1 MKKSFKIISALIL
14 SSTMAFGL
22 GATIIASNSSISKTE
37 AVYSPSTHYEVS
49 DTASELASY
58 YSSITDSMSGDTL
71 LSALQSLNS
80 SKRKKTIGYSTMGT
94 STSGAFIYTDYDLN
108 STATD
113 SNGQTY
119 GTKVASFYTKTAST
133 SWNREH
139 VWPKSHGGNLVEGD
153 IHMTRPTISSENSS
167 RGNSFYVE
175 GKNSS
180 TAGWD
185 PYTAGYDAECRG
197 ECARII
203 LYAVVASSTLNLSD
217 ADSHS
222 TSNSSPD
229 YLMGNMNTL
238 IKWHFQYSPNVY
250 EINRNNGGEYL
261 QGNRN
266 PFIDHPEYVARIW
279 SDFNT
284 TVSSLCSENA
294 SMYDNWTPGSYSSYG
309 TNDAAGSSTSTG
321 SLSISSTS
329 KTITVGNTDTI
340 YATSSD
346 SSNITWSTSDESV
359 CSISKTTSGSGS
371 SNTITLTANATGT
384 ATIGASATIDGKSY
398 SKTCTV
404 TVTASGGSSG
414 GSGSSG
420 TATYTVSSTSSVE
433 ASGAPSGSSAT
444 YSQTYST
451 AGQITKDNSA
461 TLTLS
466 NYGQLKI
473 TGIKL
478 NMKSNG
484 NKGSGSFSAV
494 AGTTTIASISS
505 SAFNTSSWYGSYS
518 TSYVDI
524 NVSMTNNS
532 YQISSSESV
541 VLTISATVNS
551 LYINSYTI
559 TYESASTSTKTLSS
573 ISLGTQTTSYYVG
586 DEFVKPTV
594 TATYSDSSNADV
606 TNSTTFTGYD
616 MSTAGD
622 YTVTASYTEGS
633 VTKTATYSITVT
645 AKTLSTLTLTG
656 TPSTTTYYAGDGF
669 DSTGLTI
676 TARYTDNT
684 TADVTSDVVW
694 TPDPLTVGTTSV
706 TGTYGGKTVTV
717 SGITVNALVLSS
729 IAVSN
734 ATTTYYVGNTFVK
747 PTVTATY
754 NNDSSANVTNSATFS
769 GYDMSTAGNYTV
781 TVSYTENNVTKTTSY
796 SITVNEGKSSMQI
809 AYEAAAALSTGGNT
823 GSTTYTFTGTITG
836 TVGNNFYMQ
845 DGDYGMYIYCGST
858 SVISTSNVGY
868 QATVTAALQN
878 YSGMLETKGTPTV
891 TVSSTLGSVTP
902 LDVTNYT
909 SISNAKQSVL
919 SNLSSG
925 VVKTKTQAGVANS
938 TDLKMTITVGGS
950 DITVFASK
958 YASNLAEFNTVYNS
972 LSVGDYVGISNMV
985 TSVYSSTTQLALTEQ
1000 ASITAGYSLN
1010 AFCLEFLNNLTCDA
1024 TGASAPTYETG
1035 YSWSQL
1041 STLYSQLASADQ
1053 EMLTEADANENGATY
1068 EQVAA
1073 RYDYIVAKYGYENFM
1088 NRTITNSA
1096 NRMNIFGGN
1105 STNNILLILGSISL
1119 LGGLTYLAY
1128 FLKKR
1133 KED

>member
-22 GATIIASNSSISKTE
+22 GATIFASQRSVSKTE

-58 YSSITDSMSGDTL
+58 YSSITDSMSGTSL

-80 SKRKKTIGYSTMGT
+80 SKRKKTVGYSTMGT

-139 VWPKSHGGNLVEGD
+139 VWPNSHGGNLVEAD
-153 IHMTRPTISSENSS
+153 IHMTRPTITSENSS

-180 TAGWD
+180 SAGWD

-217 ADSHS
+217 SDSHS
-222 TSNSSPD
+222 TSNANPD

-279 SDFNT
+279 SSFNS
-284 TVSSLCSENA
+284 TVSSLCSENS
-294 SMYDNWTPGSYSSYG
+294 SMYENWTPGTYSDYG
-309 TNDAAGSSTSTG
+309 TNSAISSTGVTISKSSTSIAVDG
-321 SLSISSTS
+321 
-329 KTITVGNTDTI
+329 TDTVS
-340 YATSSD
+340 ATSTDNGTIS
-346 SSNITWSTSDESV
+346 WSTSDSTV
-359 CSISKTTSGSGS
+359 ATISATSASSGS
-371 SNTITLTANATGT
+371 SITITGKKAGSAVITAQRTISGT
-384 ATIGASATIDGKSY
+384 TY
-398 SKTCTV
+398 RKTCAV
-404 TVTASGGSSG
+404 TVTTSG
-414 GSGSSG
+414 GSGGSGGSGEAGEYTITFKTGSDASSETNSTG
-420 TATYTVSSTSSVE
+420 ALAYTTTNTLVESFSSLTKVYEGASGLKLGSSKATGSFTATTKSAAKSNVKSITVKS
-433 ASGAPSGSSAT
+433 AKYGSDT
-444 YSQTYST
+444 
-451 AGQITKDNSA
+451 G

-466 NYGQLKI
+466 VNGSSVK
-473 TGIKL
+473 TGITPGTDATHTFTTATTVNNFGLATSSKRAYI
-478 NMKSNG
+478 SEVSFVIE
-484 NKGSGSFSAV
+484 GS
-494 AGTTTIASISS
+494 SS
-505 SAFNTSSWYGSYS
+505 SA
-518 TSYVDI
+518 
-524 NVSMTNNS
+524 
-532 YQISSSESV
+532 
-541 VLTISATVNS
+541 
-551 LYINSYTI
+551 
-559 TYESASTSTKTLSS
+559 TLSS
-573 ISLGTQTTSYYVG
+573 IALSNKTTSYNVG
-586 DEFVKPTV
+586 DTFVKPTV
-594 TATYSDSSNADV
+594 TATYSDSSHADV

-616 MSTAGD
+616 MSTAGN

-669 DSTGLTI
+669 DSTGLTV

-694 TPDPLTVGTTSV
+694 TPDPLTTGTTSV

-717 SGITVNALVLSS
+717 NGITVNALVLSS

-734 ATTTYYVGNTFVK
+734 ATTTYYVGNSFVK
-747 PTVTATY
+747 PTVKATY
-754 NNDSSANVTNSATFS
+754 NNGSVAVVTNTATFS
-769 GYDMSTAGNYTV
+769 GYNMSVAGNYTV
-781 TVSYTENNVTKTTSY
+781 SVSYTENGVTKTTSY
-796 SITVNEGKSSMQI
+796 SITVNAGKSSMQI
-809 AYEAAAALSTGGNT
+809 AYEAAAALSSGGNT
-823 GSTTYTFTGTITG
+823 GSTTYTFSGTITG

-845 DGDYGMYIYCGST
+845 DGEYGMYIYCGNT
-858 SVISTSNVGY
+858 SVINSSNVGY

-878 YSGMLETKGTPTV
+878 YSGMYETKGTPTV
-891 TVSSTLGSVTP
+891 TVSSTLGSITP
-902 LDVTNYT
+902 VDVTNYT

-938 TDLKMTITVGGS
+938 KDLKMTITVGGS

-985 TSVYSSTTQLALTEQ
+985 TSVYNSTTQLALTEQ

-1010 AFCLEFLNNLTCDA
+1010 AFCLEFLNNITCDA
-1024 TGASAPTYETG
+1024 TGASAPTYATG
-1035 YSWSQL
+1035 YNWSQL
-1041 STLYSQLASADQ
+1041 STLYSKLATADQ

-1088 NRTITNSA
+1088 NRTVTNSA
-1096 NRMNIFGGN
+1096 NRMNVFGGN
-1105 STNNILLILGSISL
+1105 TTNSILLILGSVSL

>member
-1 MKKSFKIISALIL
+1 MKKSFKILSALIL

-22 GATIIASNSSISKTE
+22 GATIAASSRTMQSAE
-37 AVYSPSTHYEVS
+37 AVYTPSTHYEVS
-49 DTASELASY
+49 NTATKLASY
-58 YSSITDSMSGDTL
+58 YSSITDSMSGSSL

-80 SKRKKTIGYSTMGT
+80 SKRKKTVGYSTMGT

-139 VWPKSHGGNLVEGD
+139 VWPNSHGGNLVEGD

-175 GKNSS
+175 GKNSGS
-180 TAGWD
+180 AGWD

-222 TSNSSPD
+222 TSNANPD

-279 SDFNT
+279 SSFNS
-284 TVSSLCSENA
+284 TVSSLCSENS
-294 SMYDNWTPGSYSSYG
+294 SMYDNWTPGTYSDYG
-309 TNDAAGSSTSTG
+309 TNSAISSDGVTISKSSTSIAVDETDTISATSSDNG
-321 SLSISSTS
+321 TISWSTSDSTVASISSTS
-329 KTITVGNTDTI
+329 ASSGSSITVTGKK
-340 YATSSD
+340 AGSAV
-346 SSNITWSTSDESV
+346 ITAQRA
-359 CSISKTTSGSGS
+359 ISGTTYKKTCAVTVTTSGSSSGGGGTTYTKVTSTSGLSSGSVYLIGNATNSVVAGSLSSNYLTSVSATFSDNKITNKGEGVEFTLGGS
-371 SNTITLTANATGT
+371 SGAWTLTSSSGQLKSSGAKNVNYTSGVGTWSISISNGT
-384 ATIGASATIDGKSY
+384 ATITNGTSSNGTIY
-398 SKTCTV
+398 YN
-404 TVTASGGSSG
+404 
-414 GSGSSG
+414 SGSPRF
-420 TATYTVSSTSSVE
+420 TTYTSSTMQSVE
-433 ASGAPSGSSAT
+433 
-444 YSQTYST
+444 
-451 AGQITKDNSA
+451 
-461 TLTLS
+461 
-466 NYGQLKI
+466 
-473 TGIKL
+473 
-478 NMKSNG
+478 
-484 NKGSGSFSAV
+484 
-494 AGTTTIASISS
+494 
-505 SAFNTSSWYGSYS
+505 
-518 TSYVDI
+518 
-524 NVSMTNNS
+524 
-532 YQISSSESV
+532 
-541 VLTISATVNS
+541 
-551 LYINSYTI
+551 LYKQD
-559 TYESASTSTKTLSS
+559 AAAKTLSS
-573 ISLGTQTTSYYVG
+573 ISLSNKTTSYYVG
-586 DEFVKPTV
+586 DTFVKPTV
-594 TATYSDSSNADV
+594 TATYSDSSSADV
-606 TNSTTFTGYD
+606 TNSATFSGYN
-616 MSTAGD
+616 MNTAGN
-622 YTVTASYTEGS
+622 YTVTATYTEGGVS
-633 VTKTATYSITVT
+633 KTATYSITVT
-645 AKTLSTLTLTG
+645 ARTLSTLTLTG
-656 TPSTTTYYAGDGF
+656 TPTTKTYYAGEGF
-669 DSTGLTI
+669 DSTGLTV
-676 TARYTDNT
+676 TARYSDNS

-694 TPDPLTVGTTSV
+694 TPDPLTAGTTSV

-754 NNDSSANVTNSATFS
+754 NNGSTANVTNSATFS
-769 GYDMSTAGNYTV
+769 GYNMNTAGNYTV
-781 TVSYTENNVTKTTSY
+781 TVSYTENNVTKTTTY
-796 SITVNEGKSSMQI
+796 SITVNAGKSSMQI
-809 AYEAAAALSTGGNT
+809 AYEAAAALGTGKNS

-845 DGDYGMYIYCGST
+845 DGEYGMYVYCGNT
-858 SVISTSNVGY
+858 SVISASNVGY

-878 YSGMLETKGTPTV
+878 YSGMLETYNTPTV
-891 TVSSTLGSVTP
+891 TVSSTLGSITP

-925 VVKTKTQAGVANS
+925 IVKTKTQAGVANS
-938 TDLKMTITVGGS
+938 KDLKMTITVGGS

-958 YASNLAEFNTVYNS
+958 YASNLSELNTVYNS

-985 TSVYSSTTQLALTEQ
+985 TSVYNSTTQLALTEQ
-1000 ASITAGYSLN
+1000 ATITKGYSLD
-1010 AFCLEFLNNLTCDA
+1010 AFCLEFLNNITCNA
-1024 TGASAPTYETG
+1024 QGTSAPTYATG

-1041 STLYSQLASADQ
+1041 ATLYGKLATADQ

-1073 RYDYIVAKYGYENFM
+1073 RYDYIVSKYHYDNFM
-1088 NRTITNSA
+1088 NRDVTLLSNGMRVFNNSSA
-1096 NRMNIFGGN
+1096 
-1105 STNNILLILGSISL
+1105 NNILLILGSISL

>member
-1 MKKSFKIISALIL
+1 
-14 SSTMAFGL
+14 MAFGL
-22 GATIIASNSSISKTE
+22 GATIFASQRSVSKTE

-80 SKRKKTIGYSTMGT
+80 SKRKKTVGYSTMGT

-139 VWPKSHGGNLVEGD
+139 VWPNSHGGNLVEAD
-153 IHMTRPTISSENSS
+153 IHMTRPTITSENSS

-180 TAGWD
+180 SAGWD
-185 PYTAGYDAECRG
+185 PYTAGYDAACRG

-222 TSNSSPD
+222 TSNANPD

-238 IKWHFQYSPNVY
+238 IKWHFAYTPNVY
-250 EINRNNGGEYL
+250 EMNRNNGGEYL

-279 SDFNT
+279 SSFNS
-284 TVSSLCSENA
+284 TVSSLCSQN
-294 SMYDNWTPGSYSSYG
+294 SSTYSNWTPGSYSSYG
-309 TNDAAGSSTSTG
+309 TNDVSGGGSSSTDP
-321 SLSISSTS
+321 SASISGTTTVEVNST
-329 KTITVGNTDTI
+329 TTLT
-340 YATSSD
+340 AAL
-346 SSNITWSTSDESV
+346 SNV
-359 CSISKTTSGSGS
+359 TSGSDITWTS
-371 SNTITLTANATGT
+371 SNTSVATVAKGT
-384 ATIGASATIDGKSY
+384 TTTTSASATVTGVAAGTAVIYCKYNSNTIGQV
-398 SKTCTV
+398 TV
-404 TVTASGGSSG
+404 TVTSSG
-414 GSGSSG
+414 GSGGGSSG
-420 TATYTVSSTSSVE
+420 SGTEYQKVTSSSDLTSGQYLIVYESGNVAFDGSLTSLDATSNTISVTISNSKITKTSTTTASEFTVDTTAGTIKAASGYYIGNASNSNSLTSSSTALTNTISLSGTDVNVVSSG
-433 ASGAPSGSSAT
+433 GA
-444 YSQTYST
+444 YLRY
-451 AGQITKDNSA
+451 NSA
-461 TLTLS
+461 S
-466 NYGQLKI
+466 DQARFRYYK
-473 TGIKL
+473 
-478 NMKSNG
+478 
-484 NKGSGSFSAV
+484 
-494 AGTTTIASISS
+494 SS
-505 SAFNTSSWYGSYS
+505 SYSNQKAIQFYKLGDDGGS
-518 TSYVDI
+518 T
-524 NVSMTNNS
+524 T
-532 YQISSSESV
+532 
-541 VLTISATVNS
+541 
-551 LYINSYTI
+551 
-559 TYESASTSTKTLSS
+559 TKTLSS
-573 ISLGTQTTSYYVG
+573 IALASNKKTSYSVG
-586 DEFVKPTV
+586 DEFVVPTV
-594 TATYSDSSNADV
+594 TATYSDSTTADV
-606 TNSTTFTGYD
+606 TSTTTFSGYD
-616 MSTAGD
+616 MTTAGN
-622 YTVTASYTEGS
+622 YTVTASYTEGN
-633 VTKTATYSITVT
+633 VTKTATYNITVT

-656 TPSTTTYYAGDGF
+656 TPSTTTYYVGDGF
-669 DSTGLTI
+669 DSTGLTV

-684 TADVTSDVVW
+684 TADVTSDIVW
-694 TPDPLTVGTTSV
+694 TPDPLTAGTTSV
-706 TGTYGGKTVTV
+706 TGTYGDKTVTV
-717 SGITVNALVLSS
+717 NGITVNALVLSS

-734 ATTTYYVGNTFVK
+734 ATTTYYVGNSFVK

-754 NNDSSANVTNSATFS
+754 NNGSVAVVTNTATFS
-769 GYDMSTAGNYTV
+769 GYNMSVAGNYTV
-781 TVSYTENNVTKTTSY
+781 SVSYTENGVTKTTSY
-796 SITVNEGKSSMQI
+796 SITVNAGKSSMQI
-809 AYEAAAALSTGGNT
+809 AYEAAAALSSGGNT
-823 GSTTYTFTGTITG
+823 GSTTYTFSGTITG

-845 DGDYGMYIYCGST
+845 DGEYGMYIYCGNT
-858 SVISTSNVGY
+858 SVISSSNVGY

-878 YSGMLETKGTPTV
+878 YSGMYETKGTPTV
-891 TVSSTLGSVTP
+891 TVSSTLGSITP
-902 LDVTNYT
+902 VDVTNYA

-925 VVKTKTQAGVANS
+925 VVKTKTQAGEANS
-938 TDLKMTITVGGS
+938 KDLKMTITVGGS

-972 LSVGDYVGISNMV
+972 LSEGDYVGISNMV

-1010 AFCLEFLNNLTCDA
+1010 AFCLEFLNNITCDA
-1024 TGASAPTYETG
+1024 TGASAPTYATG

-1041 STLYSQLASADQ
+1041 STLYSKLATADQ
-1053 EMLTEADANENGATY
+1053 EMLTEADANENGAAY
-1068 EQVAA
+1068 EQVVA

-1096 NRMNIFGGN
+1096 NRMNVFGGN